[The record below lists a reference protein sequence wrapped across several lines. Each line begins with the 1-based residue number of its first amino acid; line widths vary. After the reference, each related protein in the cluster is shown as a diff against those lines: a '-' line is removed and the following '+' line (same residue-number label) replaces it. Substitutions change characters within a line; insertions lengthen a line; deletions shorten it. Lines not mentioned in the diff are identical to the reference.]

1 MKQAEIIKVLATE
14 LGTSKMDEINK
25 ALKAKN
31 FTTKFRITGPD
42 FVHFGFTGL
51 IKAITADGVKIYNV
65 NKVNL
70 VRYEDIETFAK
81 AKPREERKGPPKVAP
96 AAPAKPTGK
105 SKVAPKFDDE
115 DEEDYENDDDFDAFA
130 DEEDDVIEDET
141 LVAKVITKEKKK
153 PKKDTLH
160 VPGSGS
166 RFIPKKK

>member
-1 MKQAEIIKVLATE
+1 MKQADILKIMAVE
-14 LGTSKMDEINK
+14 LGTSKLDEINK

-31 FTTKFRITGPD
+31 FSTKFRITGPD

-51 IKAITADGVKIYNV
+51 LKALTPEGIKIYNV

-81 AKPREERKGPPKVAP
+81 AKPREERKGPPKIASETTAKP
-96 AAPAKPTGK
+96 AAK
-105 SKVAPKFDDE
+105 SKVAKKFEDE
-115 DEEDYENDDDFDAFA
+115 DEEDYENDDDFDEFA
-130 DEEDDVIEDET
+130 DEDDDVIEDDT
-141 LVAKVITKEKKK
+141 VVAKVVTKEKKK

-166 RFIPKKK
+166 RFIPSKK